1 MQISLADWIVIFGYF
16 ALHPG
21 IAFYYHRRS
30 SEEISEFLV
39 SGRYVHRRLAGTSAG
54 RDPDEIGIQGQTH
67 ISGKNG
73 RLACQ

>member
-1 MQISLADWIVIFGYF
+1 MQICLADWIVIFGYF

-30 SEEISEFLV
+30 NRDIGEFL
-39 SGRYVHRRLAGTSAG
+39 GGYMGRRLAGTFAG
-54 RDPDEIGIQGQTH
+54 RGPNEIGIQGQTH